1 MTLAITCI
9 IVAGLLPIVSA
20 GIAKAG
26 FRGYNNRNPREWLAR
41 QTGFRARANAAQ
53 ANAWEAFP
61 FFAAGVLAAQSMGA
75 SQDRIDQLAVL
86 FIAAR
91 LAYLGLYLADKATLR
106 SVVWAVGLG
115 ASIALYL
122 AKSF

>member
-1 MTLAITCI
+1 M
-9 IVAGLLPIVSA
+9 
-20 GIAKAG
+20 
-26 FRGYNNRNPREWLAR
+26 
-41 QTGFRARANAAQ
+41 
-53 ANAWEAFP
+53 
-61 FFAAGVLAAQSMGA
+61 LAAQWMGA
-75 SQDRIDQLAVL
+75 PQDRIDQLAVL